1 MSALLL
7 AVIYITYIGLGL
19 PDSLFGAA
27 WPAVYTEFGLPIS
40 AANVATILTFAF
52 TMIVSLYSAQI
63 VKCFGTP
70 LTTAVSTAMT
80 AVGLLG
86 TALAPNFFIVC
97 LCTVPL
103 GFGAGAIDAALN
115 NYVALN
121 YKATHMNF
129 LHCFYG
135 VGVSLSPYLM
145 SLALKGQNWRGGY
158 AYATVLQVVITI
170 ITFLALPVWAKVSH
184 SETEE
189 KSGEEIKTLGIWQML
204 KMPKVRMACAVFMTS
219 CGIEY
224 TCGTWGSTFLVL
236 AKGMSAQRAAATI
249 TFYYLGIT
257 IGRFLSGIIAAKL
270 SSRRIIILGQ
280 CIVLLA
286 IILLFLPLSYVFAA
300 LGLFLVGLGNGPL
313 YPNLVHLTPDNFGR
327 GISQSVMG
335 IQMATASI
343 GIMLIPPLFGLIA
356 QVIGTWIFPLFLL
369 ILFII
374 MIVENTRLN
383 RCRDK

>member
-1 MSALLL
+1 MSTLLL
-7 AVIYITYIGLGL
+7 AVIYITYIGLGI

-27 WPAVYTEFGLPIS
+27 WPAVYTEFGLPLS
-40 AANVATILTFAF
+40 AANAVTILTFAF
-52 TMIVSLYSAQI
+52 TMIVSIYSAQI
-63 VKCFGTP
+63 VKRFGTP

-80 AVGLLG
+80 AAGLLG
-86 TALAPNFFIVC
+86 TALAPNFFVVC

-121 YKATHMNF
+121 YKATHMSF

-145 SLALKGQNWRGGY
+145 SLALKGSNWRGGY
-158 AYATVLQVVITI
+158 AYATVLQVIITVITFI
-170 ITFLALPVWAKVSH
+170 ALPVWAKACH

-327 GISQSVMG
+327 DISQSVMG

-374 MIVENTRLN
+374 MIIENTRLN
-383 RCRDK
+383 RCKDK

>member
-7 AVIYITYIGLGL
+7 AVIYITYIGLGI

-27 WPAVYTEFGLPIS
+27 WPAVYTEFGLPLS
-40 AANVATILTFAF
+40 AANAVTVLTFAF
-52 TMIVSLYSAQI
+52 TMIISLYSAQI
-63 VKCFGTP
+63 VRRFGTP

-86 TALAPNFFIVC
+86 TALAPNFFVVC
-97 LCTVPL
+97 LCTIPL

-145 SLALKGQNWRGGY
+145 SLALSGRSWRNGY
-158 AYATVLQVVITI
+158 IYATILQAVITV
-170 ITFLALPVWAKVSH
+170 ITFAALPVWKRAGH
-184 SETEE
+184 GETDE

-236 AKGMSAQRAAATI
+236 AKGMSVQKAAATI

-257 IGRFLSGIIAAKL
+257 VGRFFSGIIAAKL

-280 CIVLLA
+280 CIVLIA

-327 GISQSVMG
+327 DISQSVMG

-343 GIMLIPPLFGLIA
+343 GIMLIPPLFGIIA
-356 QVIGTWIFPLFLL
+356 QAIGTWIFPLFLL

-374 MIVENTRLN
+374 MIIENTRLN
-383 RCRDK
+383 RC

>member
-1 MSALLL
+1 MSTLLL
-7 AVIYITYIGLGL
+7 AVIYITYIGLGI

-27 WPAVYTEFGLPIS
+27 WPAVYTEFGLPLS
-40 AANVATILTFAF
+40 AANAVTILTFAF
-52 TMIVSLYSAQI
+52 TMIVSIYSAQI
-63 VKCFGTP
+63 VKRFGTP

-80 AVGLLG
+80 AAGLLG
-86 TALAPNFFIVC
+86 TALAPNFFVVC

-121 YKATHMNF
+121 YKATHMSF

-145 SLALKGQNWRGGY
+145 SLALKGSNWRGGY
-158 AYATVLQVVITI
+158 AYATALQVIITVITFI
-170 ITFLALPVWAKVSH
+170 ALPVWAKACH

-327 GISQSVMG
+327 DISQSVMG

-356 QVIGTWIFPLFLL
+356 QVMGTWIFPLFLL

-374 MIVENTRLN
+374 MIIENTRLN
-383 RCRDK
+383 RCKGE

>member
-7 AVIYITYIGLGL
+7 AVIYITYIGLGI

-27 WPAVYTEFGLPIS
+27 WPAVYTEFGLPLS
-40 AANVATILTFAF
+40 AANAVTILTFAF
-52 TMIVSLYSAQI
+52 TMIISLYSAQI
-63 VKCFGTP
+63 VKRFGTP

-80 AVGLLG
+80 AAGLLG

-300 LGLFLVGLGNGPL
+300 LGLFFVGLGNGPL